1 MREIASTLLFD
12 TSDRLLFQQRD
23 EIAGITEPGKIG
35 LFGGHK
41 EDNETFLECIA
52 REVSEEISI
61 VLPPARF
68 QPLTVYDGID
78 LEIGGPIRAE
88 FFVVR
93 DIPIEQVR
101 VTEGCLVV
109 ANADKIPRLGGR
121 LTAYARLAL
130 KAFGIIPAEK
140 NDRPA

>member
-1 MREIASTLLFD
+1 MREITSTLLFD
-12 TSDRLLFQQRD
+12 TTGRLLFQQRD
-23 EIAGITEPGKIG
+23 DIAGITEPGKIG

-61 VLPPARF
+61 DLPLERF
-68 QPLTVYDGID
+68 QQLTVYEGTD

-88 FFVVR
+88 FFVAR
-93 DIPIEQVR
+93 DIPIERVR

-109 ANADKIPRLGGR
+109 ANAANIPRLGGR

-130 KAFGIIPAEK
+130 KAFGIVA
-140 NDRPA
+140 

>member
-1 MREIASTLLFD
+1 MREITSTLLFD
-12 TSDRLLFQQRD
+12 TTGRLLLQQRD
-23 EIAGITEPGKIG
+23 DIAGITEPGKIG

-41 EDNETFLECIA
+41 EDHETFLQCIA

-61 VLPPARF
+61 DLPLERF
-68 QPLTVYDGID
+68 QLLTVYEGVD
-78 LEIGGPIRAE
+78 LEIGGLIRAE
-88 FFVVR
+88 FFVAR

-109 ANADKIPRLGGR
+109 AHAGNIPRLGER

-130 KAFGIIPAEK
+130 KAYGIEK
-140 NDRPA
+140 DHMA

>member
-12 TSDRLLFQQRD
+12 TTGRLLFQQRD
-23 EIAGITEPGKIG
+23 DIAGITEPGKIG

-52 REVSEEISI
+52 REVSEETSI
-61 VLPPARF
+61 RLPLERF
-68 QPLTVYDGID
+68 QQLTVYDGAD

-88 FFVVR
+88 FFVAR
-93 DIPIEQVR
+93 DVPIELVR

-109 ANADKIPRLGGR
+109 ADTANIPRLGGR

-130 KAFGIIPAEK
+130 RAFGIVA
-140 NDRPA
+140 

>member
-1 MREIASTLLFD
+1 MREITSTLLFD
-12 TSDRLLFQQRD
+12 TTGRLLFQQRD
-23 EIAGITEPGKIG
+23 NIEGITEPGKIG

-61 VLPPARF
+61 DLPLERF
-68 QPLTVYDGID
+68 ERLTVYQGID

-88 FFVVR
+88 FFVAR

-109 ANADKIPRLGGR
+109 ANAENIPRLGER

-130 KAFGIIPAEK
+130 KAFGIEP
-140 NDRPA
+140 